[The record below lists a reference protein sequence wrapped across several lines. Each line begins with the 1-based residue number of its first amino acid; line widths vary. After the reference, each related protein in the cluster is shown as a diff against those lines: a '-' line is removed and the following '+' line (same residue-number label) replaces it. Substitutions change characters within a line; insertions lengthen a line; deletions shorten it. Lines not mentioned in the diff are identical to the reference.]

1 MINSFSEKHNIIN
14 IGKITPIGI
23 NSAASSLTFGDFHL
37 QSINEPHCELHCET
51 LRFLCETCKK
61 VVCQECTLKEH
72 KDHEYSAITNITL
85 DKAKD
90 KLKAVCES
98 SKLGIKYIKQSIDR
112 AVTYSQSI
120 ERESLEISSRI
131 RKALRLLIIAA
142 EDRER
147 ILLEQVDK
155 YRQQKIANLSDQML
169 GLRSALGEFFRHFYN
184 FFLTNYFFSRSCSN
198 LRIPHKNAGHS

>member
-1 MINSFSEKHNIIN
+1 M
-14 IGKITPIGI
+14 
-23 NSAASSLTFGDFHL
+23 
-37 QSINEPHCELHCET
+37 
-51 LRFLCETCKK
+51 
-61 VVCQECTLKEH
+61 CQECTLKEH

-169 GLRSALGEFFRHFYN
+169 GLRSALGEFLFYLN
-184 FFLTNYFFSRSCSN
+184 FHRLTQFLKFQPVSLKRLTLS
-198 LRIPHKNAGHS
+198 LK